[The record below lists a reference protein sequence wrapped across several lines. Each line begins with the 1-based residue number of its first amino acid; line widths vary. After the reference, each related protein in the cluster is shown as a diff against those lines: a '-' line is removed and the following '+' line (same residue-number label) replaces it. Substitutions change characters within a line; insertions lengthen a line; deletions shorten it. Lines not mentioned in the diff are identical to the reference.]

1 MPLQPYRKAL
11 QGRNDLQSASKKP
24 DLEKEEGVA
33 PRQDRHNCLNSGR
46 KKAAWEENG
55 SGRSEGVAVAATLRM
70 DE

>member
-1 MPLQPYRKAL
+1 MWP
-11 QGRNDLQSASKKP
+11 
-24 DLEKEEGVA
+24 